1 MMICPC
7 ESKTEMIWNSDW
19 DDQDADGKDMIISM
33 YTCPTCEAYLEYGMY
48 TEGKPAN
55 DNKVT

>member
-1 MMICPC
+1 
-7 ESKTEMIWNSDW
+7 MIWNSDW